1 MEAPNETDRLR
12 ALVALM
18 REGGLTRL
26 ALADGTVLERPATS
40 PLEAAAL
47 IARQATSAAASAG
60 DDDLDEMDAEEK
72 RAEAEERD
80 AEQEWTAYW
89 RRMLASSGTAIPAFP
104 GIEKANNFLA
114 RRGAH

>member
-26 ALADGTVLERPATS
+26 ALADGTVLERPLSAV
-40 PLEAAAL
+40 EAAAL
-47 IARQATSAAASAG
+47 VARQATSAAAPAA
-60 DDDLDEMDAEEK
+60 DDLDELDAEEK
-72 RAEAEERD
+72 RAEAEEKD
-80 AEQEWTAYW
+80 AEADWNAYW
-89 RRMLASSGTAIPAFP
+89 RRMTASSGSGIPAFP
-104 GIEKANNFLA
+104 GVAKATNFLS